1 MKPDDVEDKLKRDFG
16 GGKMFEIVT
25 DKKIERTIEVFGTL
39 VAAGHQAWKAFSKDF
54 NGEPWANVGD
64 RVMYSQHAGRYVTDP
79 ESGEQFLIMN
89 DDDLT
94 AVITGEK

>member
-1 MKPDDVEDKLKRDFG
+1 MKPDDVSEKLTHDFG
-16 GGKMFEIVT
+16 DGRKFEIIT
-25 DKKIERTIEVFGTL
+25 DKKVERSIEVFGTL
-39 VAAGHQAWKAFSKDF
+39 VGAGDQAWKAFSKDF
-54 NGEPWANVGD
+54 NGQPWAKIGD